1 MDTLAYLS
9 VLLIPLLL
17 GLAVLGYLTWQII
30 QDRRREG
37 GAKRNIVHVVFAIL
51 FWLLF
56 IGFYIWRGWPEQ

>member
-9 VLLIPLLL
+9 VLLIPLLMGL
-17 GLAVLGYLTWQII
+17 GVLGYLTWQII

-37 GAKRNIVHVVFAIL
+37 GTKRRITHVVFAIL

-56 IGFYIWRGWPEQ
+56 IGFYIWRGWPQQ

>member
-9 VLLIPLLL
+9 VLLIPLLMGL
-17 GLAVLGYLTWQII
+17 GVLGYLTWQIV
-30 QDRRREG
+30 QDRKREG
-37 GAKRNIVHVVFAIL
+37 GKNRKIAHVVFAIL